1 MIIFRTQ
8 LKQKPSNCASV
19 IISFELQESILTMKN
34 NIFKLFFLLLT
45 IVFSIIWISDKLTVV
60 LENEKYGFYEMAEN
74 SDTEN
79 QTENKLK
86 TQFLEEIE
94 LLNFSRFI
102 ISSTQKN
109 NTFYLFKIK
118 EVSFENLTPPPKV
131 V

>member
-1 MIIFRTQ
+1 
-8 LKQKPSNCASV
+8 
-19 IISFELQESILTMKN
+19 MKN
-34 NIFKLFFLLLT
+34 NVFKLFFLLLT
-45 IVFSIIWISDKLTVV
+45 VAFSILWISDKLTVV
-60 LENEKYGFYEMAEN
+60 IENKKYDFYEMAEN
-74 SDTEN
+74 SETEN

-118 EVSFENLTPPPKV
+118 EASFKNLTPPPEV